1 MRRILGFSLLTVLLG
16 AFGYFSTINNQTVE
30 VQLYGPVS
38 IHVSLWVLVLGTLV
52 LGWLLTEIY
61 LMIRHP
67 DRWFARI
74 RGGWQARR
82 NTKWQQRLDD
92 FQTAYLRHDL
102 GAARKAFKRIQG
114 DDPPLSVVLQSL
126 ALQRYALGGDALKEE
141 YAKLREQHPQNLGL
155 LLPYLRAALE
165 WEDWDLAGQLGR
177 ELDRL
182 QPGHPVALEG
192 LRQVAIAQSEWM
204 VCLEQ
209 ERALMERFPQSVV
222 VENLTEAH
230 LAHLRQAFRAM
241 PKRLENWKLN
251 YLPKRDKALQNLFEV
266 FGDAAKLHGAGEAYQ
281 AAQRLKKGFE
291 KTGAPE
297 LLEELEHLYHASGA
311 SEAILELIGEL
322 YGSKY
327 RTPLLRLIY
336 AKLLYQNGRYGDA
349 AQVLADTDE
358 EEAANEPVVQLKFL
372 VAMRQ
377 ENAQEALAAAAQ
389 LLPEQS
395 LIPSGREVATLLL
408 APKSD
413 DSPPA

>member
-38 IHVSLWVLVLGTLV
+38 IQVSLWVLVLGTLV
-52 LGWLLTEIY
+52 LGWLFTEIY

-67 DRWFARI
+67 DRWFARL

-82 NTKWQQRLDD
+82 DAKWQQRLDE
-92 FQTAYLRHDL
+92 FQDAYLRHNL
-102 GAARKAFKRIQG
+102 NAARKAFKRIQG
-114 DDPPLSVVLQSL
+114 DAPPMSVVLQSL
-126 ALQRYALGGDALKEE
+126 ALQRYALSGHALKEE
-141 YAKLREQHPQNLGL
+141 YAKLREQHPQNLEL

-281 AAQRLKKGFE
+281 AAKRLKKGFE

-395 LIPSGREVATLLL
+395 LIPSGREAATLLL

-413 DSPPA
+413 DGPPA

>member
-82 NTKWQQRLDD
+82 DAKWQQRLDD

-102 GAARKAFKRIQG
+102 GAARKALKRIQG
-114 DDPPLSVVLQSL
+114 DAPPLSVVLQSL

-141 YAKLREQHPQNLGL
+141 YAKLREQHPQNLEL

-230 LAHLRQAFRAM
+230 LAHLRQAFRTM

-281 AAQRLKKGFE
+281 AAKRLKKGFE

-395 LIPSGREVATLLL
+395 LIPSGREAATLLL

-413 DSPPA
+413 DGPPA

>member
-1 MRRILGFSLLTVLLG
+1 MRRILGFSLLAVLLA
-16 AFGYFSTINNQTVE
+16 AFGYFSTINNQKVE
-30 VQLYGPVS
+30 VQLYGPFSVQ
-38 IHVSLWVLVLGTLV
+38 VSLWVLVLGTLV

-67 DRWFARI
+67 DRWFTRL

-82 NTKWQQRLDD
+82 DAKWQQRLDE
-92 FQTAYLRHDL
+92 FESAYLRHDL
-102 GAARKAFKRIQG
+102 DAARKAFKRIQG
-114 DDPPLSVVLQSL
+114 DDPPLSVRLQSL

-141 YAKLREQHPQNLGL
+141 YAKLREQHPQNLKV
-155 LLPYLRAALE
+155 LLPYLRVALD

-177 ELDRL
+177 EIERL
-182 QPGHPVALEG
+182 EPGHPAAAEGIRRVALEHG
-192 LRQVAIAQSEWM
+192 EWM

-230 LAHLRQAFRAM
+230 LAHLRQAFRTM

-251 YLPKRDKALQNLFEV
+251 YLPKRDKALQGLFEI
-266 FGDAAKLHGAGEAYQ
+266 FGEAAKLHGAGESYQ
-281 AAQRLKKGFE
+281 AAKRLKKGFE

-349 AQVLADTDE
+349 AQVLADADA
-358 EEAANEPVVQLKFL
+358 EEAADEPVMQLRFL

-377 ENAQEALAAAAQ
+377 EKAQEALSAAAR

-395 LIPSGREVATLLL
+395 LIPSGREAAAVL
-408 APKSD
+408 PPPQSD
-413 DSPPA
+413 DAPPA

>member
-38 IHVSLWVLVLGTLV
+38 IQVSLWVLVLGTLV
-52 LGWLLTEIY
+52 LGWLFTEIY

-67 DRWFARI
+67 DRWFARL

-82 NTKWQQRLDD
+82 DAKWQQRLDE
-92 FQTAYLRHDL
+92 FQDAYLRHNL
-102 GAARKAFKRIQG
+102 NAARKAFKRIQG
-114 DDPPLSVVLQSL
+114 DAPPMSVVLQSL
-126 ALQRYALGGDALKEE
+126 ALQRYALSGHALKEE
-141 YAKLREQHPQNLGL
+141 YAKLREQHPQNLEL

-230 LAHLRQAFRAM
+230 LAHLRQAFRTM

-251 YLPKRDKALQNLFEV
+251 YLPKRDKALQSLFEV

-281 AAQRLKKGFE
+281 AAKRLKKGFE

-395 LIPSGREVATLLL
+395 LIPSGREAATLLL

-413 DSPPA
+413 DGPPA

>member
-82 NTKWQQRLDD
+82 DAKWQQRLDD

-102 GAARKAFKRIQG
+102 GTARKALKRIQG
-114 DDPPLSVVLQSL
+114 DAPPLSVVLQSL

-141 YAKLREQHPQNLGL
+141 YAKLREQHPQNLEL

-192 LRQVAIAQSEWM
+192 LRQVAIAQREWM

-395 LIPSGREVATLLL
+395 LIPSGREAATLLL
-408 APKSD
+408 DPKYD
-413 DSPPA
+413 DSPPV

>member
-1 MRRILGFSLLTVLLG
+1 
-16 AFGYFSTINNQTVE
+16 
-30 VQLYGPVS
+30 
-38 IHVSLWVLVLGTLV
+38 
-52 LGWLLTEIY
+52 
-61 LMIRHP
+61 
-67 DRWFARI
+67 
-74 RGGWQARR
+74 
-82 NTKWQQRLDD
+82 
-92 FQTAYLRHDL
+92 
-102 GAARKAFKRIQG
+102 
-114 DDPPLSVVLQSL
+114 
-126 ALQRYALGGDALKEE
+126 
-141 YAKLREQHPQNLGL
+141 
-155 LLPYLRAALE
+155 
-165 WEDWDLAGQLGR
+165 
-177 ELDRL
+177 
-182 QPGHPVALEG
+182 
-192 LRQVAIAQSEWM
+192 
-204 VCLEQ
+204 
-209 ERALMERFPQSVV
+209 MERFPQSVV

-230 LAHLRQAFRAM
+230 LAHLRQALRAM

-251 YLPKRDKALQNLFEV
+251 YLPKRDKALQSLFEV

-281 AAQRLKKGFE
+281 AAKRLKKGFE

-311 SEAILELIGEL
+311 SESILELIGEL

-336 AKLLYQNGRYGDA
+336 AKLLYQNGRYGDT

-395 LIPSGREVATLLL
+395 LIPSGREAATLLL

-413 DSPPA
+413 DAPPA

>member
-1 MRRILGFSLLTVLLG
+1 
-16 AFGYFSTINNQTVE
+16 
-30 VQLYGPVS
+30 
-38 IHVSLWVLVLGTLV
+38 
-52 LGWLLTEIY
+52 
-61 LMIRHP
+61 
-67 DRWFARI
+67 
-74 RGGWQARR
+74 
-82 NTKWQQRLDD
+82 
-92 FQTAYLRHDL
+92 
-102 GAARKAFKRIQG
+102 
-114 DDPPLSVVLQSL
+114 
-126 ALQRYALGGDALKEE
+126 
-141 YAKLREQHPQNLGL
+141 
-155 LLPYLRAALE
+155 
-165 WEDWDLAGQLGR
+165 
-177 ELDRL
+177 
-182 QPGHPVALEG
+182 
-192 LRQVAIAQSEWM
+192 
-204 VCLEQ
+204 
-209 ERALMERFPQSVV
+209 
-222 VENLTEAH
+222 
-230 LAHLRQAFRAM
+230 
-241 PKRLENWKLN
+241 
-251 YLPKRDKALQNLFEV
+251 LQNLFEV

-281 AAQRLKKGFE
+281 AAQRIKKGFE

-395 LIPSGREVATLLL
+395 LIPSGREAATLLL

-413 DSPPA
+413 DAPPA

>member
-82 NTKWQQRLDD
+82 DAKWQQRLDD

-102 GAARKAFKRIQG
+102 GAARKALKRIQG
-114 DDPPLSVVLQSL
+114 DAPPLSVVLQSL

-141 YAKLREQHPQNLGL
+141 YATLREQHPQNLEL

-230 LAHLRQAFRAM
+230 LAHLRQALRAM

-395 LIPSGREVATLLL
+395 LIPSGREAATLLL

-413 DSPPA
+413 DGPPT

>member
-38 IHVSLWVLVLGTLV
+38 IQVSLWVLVLGTLV
-52 LGWLLTEIY
+52 LGWLFTEIY

-67 DRWFARI
+67 DRWFARL

-82 NTKWQQRLDD
+82 DAKWQQRLDE
-92 FQTAYLRHDL
+92 FQDAYLRHNL
-102 GAARKAFKRIQG
+102 NAARKAFKRIQG
-114 DDPPLSVVLQSL
+114 DAPPMSVVLQSL
-126 ALQRYALGGDALKEE
+126 ALQRYALSGHALKEE
-141 YAKLREQHPQNLGL
+141 YAKLREQHPQNLEV

-209 ERALMERFPQSVV
+209 EHALMERFPQSVV
-222 VENLTEAH
+222 AENLTEAH
-230 LAHLRQAFRAM
+230 LAHLRQAFRTM
-241 PKRLENWKLN
+241 PKRLEHWKLN
-251 YLPKRDKALQNLFEV
+251 YLPKHDKALQSLFEV
-266 FGDAAKLHGAGEAYQ
+266 FGDAAKLHGAGESYQ
-281 AAQRLKKGFE
+281 AAKRLKKGFE

-358 EEAANEPVVQLKFL
+358 EEAANEPVMQLKFL

-395 LIPSGREVATLLL
+395 LIPSGREAAALLL

-413 DSPPA
+413 DAPPT

>member
-1 MRRILGFSLLTVLLG
+1 
-16 AFGYFSTINNQTVE
+16 
-30 VQLYGPVS
+30 
-38 IHVSLWVLVLGTLV
+38 VLGTLV

-82 NTKWQQRLDD
+82 DAKWQQRLDD

-114 DDPPLSVVLQSL
+114 DAPPLSVVLQSL
-126 ALQRYALGGDALKEE
+126 ALQRYALGGDAFKEE
-141 YAKLREQHPQNLGL
+141 YAKLREQHPQNLEL

-230 LAHLRQAFRAM
+230 LAHLRQALRAM

-395 LIPSGREVATLLL
+395 LIPSGREAATLLL

-413 DSPPA
+413 DGPPT

>member
-38 IHVSLWVLVLGTLV
+38 IQVSLWVLVLGTLV
-52 LGWLLTEIY
+52 LGWLFTEIY

-67 DRWFARI
+67 DRWFARL

-82 NTKWQQRLDD
+82 DAKWQQRLDE
-92 FQTAYLRHDL
+92 FQDAYLRHNL
-102 GAARKAFKRIQG
+102 NAARKAFKRIQG
-114 DDPPLSVVLQSL
+114 DAPPMSVVLQSL
-126 ALQRYALGGDALKEE
+126 ALQRYALSGHALKEE
-141 YAKLREQHPQNLGL
+141 YAKLREQHPQNLEV

-281 AAQRLKKGFE
+281 AAKRLKKGFE

-395 LIPSGREVATLLL
+395 LIPSGREAATLLL

-413 DSPPA
+413 DGPPA